1 MPVPWY
7 NETGKDVNDYE
18 IHFETAACAPY
29 AGFVDRGMGAQADT
43 QGFLRGL
50 RHRLRPVSAFRLL
63 LLCGRQRAERLHLS
77 GHCVSAIPL
86 RTALFGGEAH
96 SAVYRHENAA
106 QRKNLRFM
114 EEF

>member
-1 MPVPWY
+1 M
-7 NETGKDVNDYE
+7 NDYE
-18 IHFETAACAPY
+18 IYFEAAACAPY
-29 AGFVDRGMGAQADT
+29 AGFVDRGMGAHAGA
-43 QGFLRGL
+43 QGFRRGL
-50 RHRLRPVSAFRLL
+50 RHRLRPVPAFRCF

-86 RTALFGGEAH
+86 RTVPAGGQAH
-96 SAVYRHENAA
+96 SPVYRHTDAA

>member
-29 AGFVDRGMGAQADT
+29 AGFMDRGMGAHAGA
-43 QGFLRGL
+43 QGFRRGL

-77 GHCVSAIPL
+77 GHCVSAVAL

-96 SAVYRHENAA
+96 SPVYRYENAA

>member
-1 MPVPWY
+1 M
-7 NETGKDVNDYE
+7 NDYE

-29 AGFVDRGMGAQADT
+29 AGFMDRGMGAHAGA
-43 QGFLRGL
+43 QGFRRGL

-77 GHCVSAIPL
+77 GHCVSAVAL

-96 SAVYRHENAA
+96 SPVYRHTDAA